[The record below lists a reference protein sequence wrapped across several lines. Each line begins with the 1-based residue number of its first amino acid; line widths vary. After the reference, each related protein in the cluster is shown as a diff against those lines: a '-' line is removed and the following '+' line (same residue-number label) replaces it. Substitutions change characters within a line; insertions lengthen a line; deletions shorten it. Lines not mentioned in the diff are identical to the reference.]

1 MKIIIKVYII
11 FDKIDVTFD
20 EMFGL
25 YYVLTPRKYKTETGI
40 DIGLFHNDL
49 PTFVFSNDEC
59 STIKT
64 LIKKEGIAP
73 EESSHSDSLSDAPA
87 PVAGVQDAPVVEAPA
102 QQKIPA
108 NQTSSTRDEQRELCR
123 RMRNEGK
130 LGIEIAV
137 ALWPD
142 DSTVWTDG
150 QERLDDMALARER
163 NRLEKS

>member
-1 MKIIIKVYII
+1 MKCASSLCHTMWDCKYHVVWIPKCRRKVL
-11 FDKIDVTFD
+11 FGKIRGCLG
-20 EMFGL
+20 EMFH
-25 YYVLTPRKYKTETGI
+25 VL
-40 DIGLFHNDL
+40 
-49 PTFVFSNDEC
+49 
-59 STIKT
+59 
-64 LIKKEGIAP
+64 A
-73 EESSHSDSLSDAPA
+73 HSDSLSDAPG

-130 LGIEIAV
+130 PGIEIAV